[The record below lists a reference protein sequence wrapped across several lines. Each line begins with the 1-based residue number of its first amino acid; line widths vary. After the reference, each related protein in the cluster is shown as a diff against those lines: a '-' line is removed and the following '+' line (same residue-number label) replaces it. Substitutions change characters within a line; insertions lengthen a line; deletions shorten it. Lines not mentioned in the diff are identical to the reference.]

1 MPTPVMHYVYEAAD
15 GRRASVSGACPWQ
28 TDLEKILNGWRMV
41 EDGWT
46 VQWSDGT
53 TGNCP
58 RFSTREEAEIYIAGH
73 GHDDFVDVVWM
84 PVWRATYE
92 GSNPDE
98 GRRLLETFKLAI
110 AEYLSSSSDDPAA
123 DWRQL
128 HELLDLEPTYID
140 AIHGA
145 HNVTV

>member
-1 MPTPVMHYVYEAAD
+1 MPTPVLHHVYEAAD
-15 GRRASVSGACPWQ
+15 GRRASINGDCPWK
-28 TDLEKILNGWRMV
+28 TDIEKILNGWRLV

-46 VQWSDGT
+46 IQWSDGT

-73 GHDDFVDVVWM
+73 SHDDFVDVVWM

-98 GRRLLETFKLAI
+98 GRRLLKAFKLAI
-110 AEYLSSSSDDPAA
+110 ADYLGGSSDDPAA
-123 DWRQL
+123 DWRQI
-128 HELLDLEPTYID
+128 HELLDLEPTHID

-145 HNVTV
+145 HNEPV